1 MSSKLSNQYKTP
13 QPGNQSPER
22 TNSKR
27 DLYDSISEQLHD
39 SQLQRDMFQC
49 GIRKIR
55 ITFCSDS
62 EKQAVKGLLPEVID
76 GVNAL
81 VSRVNGGGLRLQLF
95 VDPDTSS
102 MAQPLLKDKLVDFL
116 VR

>member
-1 MSSKLSNQYKTP
+1 LSSKFSNQHKTP
-13 QPGNQSPER
+13 QSANQSSDR
-22 TNSKR
+22 TNSKQG
-27 DLYDSISEQLHD
+27 LYEAISEQLRD
-39 SQLQRDMFQC
+39 SQLQREMFQR

-55 ITFCSDS
+55 VTFCSDS
-62 EKQAVKGLLPEVID
+62 EKEALKGLLPEVTN

-81 VSRVNGGGLRLQLF
+81 VSRVYGGGLRLQLF